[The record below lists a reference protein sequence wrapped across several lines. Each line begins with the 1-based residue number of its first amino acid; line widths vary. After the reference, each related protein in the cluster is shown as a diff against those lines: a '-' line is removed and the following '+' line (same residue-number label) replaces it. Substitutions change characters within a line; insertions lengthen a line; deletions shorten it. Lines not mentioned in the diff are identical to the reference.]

1 MKENKK
7 VKNLKGEIWQRYKD
21 TDYYLSNMGRAKE
34 ILLKEYKKSHVKKGS
49 SYMVIKINGKQSLK
63 IGVDYS
69 MSADQTGL
77 TVTFKDRYR
86 LIAFVIEN
94 SFNNSKYMPRKKK
107 KKLRKQLFKNFNKK
121 KVKKIKKHLKG

>member
-1 MKENKK
+1 MVDNNMN
-7 VKNLKGEIWQRYKD
+7 VFTIEIKPC
-21 TDYYLSNMGRAKE
+21 
-34 ILLKEYKKSHVKKGS
+34 
-49 SYMVIKINGKQSLK
+49 LK
-63 IGVDYS
+63 IGSDYS

-121 KVKKIKKHLKG
+121 EVKKHLIG